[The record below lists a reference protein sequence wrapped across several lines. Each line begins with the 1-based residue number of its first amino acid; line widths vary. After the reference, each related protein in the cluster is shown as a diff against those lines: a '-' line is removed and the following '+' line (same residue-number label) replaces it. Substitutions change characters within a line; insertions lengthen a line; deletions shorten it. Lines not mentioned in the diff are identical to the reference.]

1 MERLYRKQVSETQ
14 AQMAAIRQVLLNGQD
29 EAEPQREAGGQS
41 IEEWTR
47 DEQFRNYPDQK
58 SADRT

>member
-1 MERLYRKQVSETQ
+1 
-14 AQMAAIRQVLLNGQD
+14 MAAIRQVLLNGQD
-29 EAEPQREAGGQS
+29 EAEAQREAGGQS